1 MIWDITRELFSPER
15 FMPHGD
21 CYLWQTQLIWLHV
34 VSNSLIALAYYSIP
48 AMLIYFVRKR
58 EDVPFRSIF
67 FLFSAFIIACGTT
80 YIIDVWT
87 IWHPAYWL
95 SGLVKGITAL
105 VSGYTA
111 LKLLPLVPKALT
123 LASLT
128 QLEAINLKLE
138 ERVKQRTTEL
148 YNSNQELEREIAERK
163 QKEERLWVLERAI
176 AASSNG
182 IVITDATQEGLPIV
196 YINPAF
202 ESITGYSAQ
211 EVIGKNCRF
220 LQGQETNQ
228 EPLQKLRTALQE
240 CRECNVVLRNYRKDG
255 NLFWNDLY
263 ISPVKDESG
272 NLTHYIG
279 VQADI
284 TERKQAQ
291 EALQESEEKFRQL
304 AENLEEVFWMVDAQT
319 KDVIYISPKCNKLW
333 GCCDEEKLST
343 SKSFQEF
350 IHPEDKEQV
359 QRAIELHSQSGEYDQ
374 EFRIICPNGKIR
386 WIHDRAFPV
395 KNGAGEVYRIAGIA
409 EDITKRKQYEAALEQ
424 ERQQL
429 KEIITQAP
437 VAMAMLDTQMRYI
450 AYSNKLLQDYNLG
463 DADLR
468 GHSHYEVFPD
478 LLERWKE
485 DLKRVLKGESLSY
498 PEDVWQRADGST
510 LYLHSAFH
518 PWHTPNGSVG
528 GIVIVSHQINELVEA
543 RETALEA
550 SRMKSQFL
558 ANMSHEIRT
567 PMNGVLGM
575 TDLLLETPLNA
586 QQLNFVQTISE
597 SAKNLL
603 LIINDILD
611 LSKLEAGEM
620 NIETF
625 DFNLSNCVEE
635 VVDLLAAE
643 AQIKGLG
650 VFTLI
655 ESDISLELKGDGRRL
670 RQILTNLVGNG
681 IKFTETGEVIIRVS
695 PIVESRQNIKLRF
708 EVKDTGIGIPKS
720 EQKKLFQAFSQIDT
734 STTRTH
740 GGTGLGLVICKQLVE
755 LMGGEIGVQ
764 SKLGEGTT
772 FWFTVQFTKQSPPVN
787 SAVLRERHLD
797 GLKLLVVDSNT
808 TSYQVIQSCLDPYN
822 IQVKEVQ
829 TTQAAISILRQAAL
843 DSKPYDV
850 ALVDLQS
857 PQVNGETLG
866 QLIKYDPVLR
876 NVKWIVMVSIRQHE
890 EVKNLLWQ
898 GASDYLLKP
907 IRASQLLDC
916 LTNTFYLKSK
926 NPSPSPFTYRHKPPI
941 NPHKNLELKILLVED
956 TPTNQKVLLSQFEM
970 LGYRADCVGDGKAAL
985 ERLSEQD
992 YDLVFMDCLMPIL
1005 DGYKTTQAIR
1015 KKEGQSRH
1023 TIIIAITA
1031 NAMKGEKEKCL
1042 EWGMDD
1048 YISKPI
1054 TLEILATMINLW
1066 FPKTNKNISSLNLIL
1081 EEAQVPSPKLVSA
1094 HLNSEEKFITTT
1106 TITNMMVDQ
1115 ETPFNLPR
1123 LEEISRGNKD
1133 FQREMMQIFLEDA
1146 PVYLY
1151 QIKQS
1156 LEQGDLEGL
1165 AVNAHQLKGAAAM
1178 VAIKVMPDLALKL
1191 ETDARSQ
1198 ELQEAPDIIT
1208 QLEQIFDQV
1217 QLFVKTF

>member
-1 MIWDITRELFSPER
+1 MMWEIIRELFSPER
-15 FMPHGD
+15 FMPHGN
-21 CYLWQTQLIWLHV
+21 CYLWQTQLVWLHV
-34 VSNSLIALAYYSIP
+34 ISDSLIALAYYSIP

-58 EDVPFRSIF
+58 EDVPFRGIF
-67 FLFSAFIIACGTT
+67 FLFGAFIIACGTT
-80 YIIDVWT
+80 HILEVWT
-87 IWHPAYWL
+87 LWHPAYWL
-95 SGLVKGITAL
+95 SGFLKALTAFI
-105 VSGYTA
+105 SCYTA
-111 LKLLPLVPKALT
+111 LELFPLIPQALALT
-123 LASLT
+123 SPA

-138 ERVKQRTTEL
+138 ERVQQRTTEL
-148 YNSNQELEREIAERK
+148 YNSHQELEREITERK
-163 QKEERLWVLERAI
+163 QKEERLRVLERAI
-176 AASSNG
+176 TASNNG
-182 IVITDATQEGLPIV
+182 IVISDATQKELPIV
-196 YINPAF
+196 YLNPAF
-202 ESITGYSAQ
+202 ERITGYSAQ

-220 LQGQETNQ
+220 LQGKETDQEAL
-228 EPLQKLRTALQE
+228 EELRGALRE
-240 CRECNVVLRNYRKDG
+240 GKECNVVLRNYRKDG
-255 NLFWNDLY
+255 SLFWNDLY
-263 ISPVKDESG
+263 ISPVKDELG

-284 TERKQAQ
+284 TERKLAQ

-319 KDVIYISPKCNKLW
+319 KETIYVSPKCDKIW
-333 GCCDEEKLST
+333 GCGCNTKLTT
-343 SKSFQEF
+343 SQSFQEF
-350 IHPEDKEQV
+350 IHPEDKQRV
-359 QRAIELHSQSGEYDQ
+359 QSAIKLHSVNGDYDQ
-374 EFRIICPNGKIR
+374 EFRILRPDGTTC

-395 KNGAGEVYRIAGIA
+395 KNQAGEIYRIAGIA
-409 EDITKRKQYEAALEQ
+409 EDITTRKQYESVLEQ

-429 KEIITQAP
+429 REIITQAP

-468 GHSHYEVFPD
+468 GRSHYEVFPD
-478 LLERWKE
+478 LLESWKE
-485 DLKRVLKGESLSY
+485 DLQKVLKGESISY
-498 PEDVWQRADGST
+498 PEDIWQRADGSV
-510 LYLHSAFH
+510 LYLRSALH
-518 PWHTPNGSVG
+518 PWYTPDGSIG
-528 GIVIVSHQINELVEA
+528 GVVIVSHQINELVEA

-620 NIETF
+620 NIETL

-635 VVDLLAAE
+635 VVDLLSAE
-643 AQIKGLG
+643 AQTKGLG

-655 ESDISLELKGDGRRL
+655 ESDVSLELKGDGRRL
-670 RQILTNLVGNG
+670 RQILTNLVSNG
-681 IKFTETGEVIIRVS
+681 IKFTEKGEVIIRVS
-695 PIVESRQNIKLRF
+695 PVIESRQHIKLRF
-708 EVKDTGIGIPKS
+708 EVKDTGIGISKS

-740 GGTGLGLVICKQLVE
+740 GGTGLGLVICQQLVE

-764 SKLGEGTT
+764 SASGQGTT
-772 FWFTVQFTKQSPPVN
+772 FWFTVQFTKQTPQVN
-787 SAVLRERHLD
+787 LKALREQHLD
-797 GLKLLVVDSNT
+797 GLKLLVVDNNT
-808 TSYQVIQSCLDPYN
+808 TSYQVIQSCLESYN
-822 IQVKEVQ
+822 IQVEEVQ
-829 TTQAAISILRQAAL
+829 STQAAISILRKAAL

-857 PQVNGETLG
+857 PQINGETLG
-866 QLIKYDPVLR
+866 QLIRYDPVLK
-876 NVKWIVMVSIRQHE
+876 NVKWIVMVSIRQHK

-916 LTNTFYLKSK
+916 LTNTFYLKNK
-926 NPSPSPFTYRHKPPI
+926 PTSPSPFTYRHKPPI
-941 NPHKNLELKILLVED
+941 HPPQNPHLKILLVED
-956 TPTNQKVLLSQFEM
+956 TPTNRKVLLSQFEM
-970 LGYRADCVGDGKAAL
+970 LGYQADCAEDGQAAL
-985 ERLSEQD
+985 ERLSEQN

-1015 KKEGQSRH
+1015 EKEGISRH
-1023 TIIIAITA
+1023 TTVIAITA

-1054 TLEILATMINLW
+1054 TLEMLASVIDRW
-1066 FPKTNKNISSLNLIL
+1066 CPQISKKKT
-1081 EEAQVPSPKLVSA
+1081 SPKLVLGEAHCSSPQLVSA
-1094 HLNSEEKFITTT
+1094 YHNSGQKALQTA
-1106 TITNMMVDQ
+1106 TITQVRVAH
-1115 ETPFNLPR
+1115 ETPFNLVR
-1123 LEEISRGNKD
+1123 LEEISRGSKE
-1133 FQREMMQIFLEDA
+1133 FQQEMMQIFLEDA
-1146 PVYLY
+1146 PIYLY

-1156 LEQGDLEGL
+1156 LEERDFENL
-1165 AVNAHQLKGAAAM
+1165 AINAHQLKGAAAM
-1178 VAIKVMPDLALKL
+1178 VAIISMPELALQL
-1191 ETDARSQ
+1191 ETEARNQ
-1198 ELQEAPDIIT
+1198 KLQKAPELIMG
-1208 QLEQIFDQV
+1208 LEQVFEQV
-1217 QLFVKTF
+1217 QIFVKTF